1 MNRTVSSSRSR
12 QKFEKKRGLGDICE
26 SGRRTKKVLLTCNKQ
41 PSRFNLLLGR
51 PTPTKKERKGTLITI
66 AVVRVSL
73 QTGYFGTGGS
83 PRKLH
88 SAWLIASFSY
98 SFFFYLFFLL
108 SYSFPVR
115 LKSWEPIGR
124 RTALLKLTT
133 VCRVP
138 PAFILLGSFFFF
150 TTQFVGKVSRS
161 PAKTTNRESPRVSR
175 ACSYRLFHRQR
186 KTGEQAAYRLF
197 RSNDFVIHTCIRALE
212 KLRARRYFFLFFF
225 FSFRKK
231 PFSTDQDAITKRQLC
246 DIRNTQKKQ
255 EQVRCGKGVMGDL
268 FCLRS
273 CLKNETLDWMLI
285 TFKRQRK
292 IVEPFDRWISISI
305 NMELFV
311 IDNEGGLMDRIYH

>member
-98 SFFFYLFFLL
+98 SFFFLSFFSVILFVPGSIKVLRADRSKNGVVKIDDSLPRSTRFYSPRFLL
-108 SYSFPVR
+108 FLYDR
-115 LKSWEPIGR
+115 IR
-124 RTALLKLTT
+124 R
-133 VCRVP
+133 
-138 PAFILLGSFFFF
+138 
-150 TTQFVGKVSRS
+150 KVSRS
-161 PAKTTNRESPRVSR
+161 PARTTKRESPRVSR
-175 ACSYRLFHRQR
+175 ACFYLLFHRQR

-212 KLRARRYFFLFFF
+212 KLRARRCFFFLF
-225 FSFRKK
+225 
-231 PFSTDQDAITKRQLC
+231 
-246 DIRNTQKKQ
+246 
-255 EQVRCGKGVMGDL
+255 
-268 FCLRS
+268 
-273 CLKNETLDWMLI
+273 
-285 TFKRQRK
+285 
-292 IVEPFDRWISISI
+292 
-305 NMELFV
+305 LFV
-311 IDNEGGLMDRIYH
+311 KSLFPQTRVR